1 MRPFLPLMRAGL
13 SRTAAVCVVTLV
25 SGGCDRQ
32 VPVESNDPG
41 PTGASLPPPSTD
53 VATGAIRNGQRLPRV
68 VPLTE
73 GQQLAIGW
81 LHDPLAPEAA
91 FCTGTLIEPR
101 VVVTARHCTAGVD
114 SSSIGFGIGLLPS
127 APEATWAVE
136 SVAEHPDEDVAL
148 LVLERA
154 ATADVPAV
162 QPLPFNRRPLTAQ
175 DTGGEV
181 EAAGYGDTLD
191 PTRTGRYFAVLLF
204 AGVDE
209 SYVLVD
215 GRQQEGL
222 CFGDSGGPVF
232 DVDPSGAPV
241 VLGVEHGGEESCVGR
256 DQLTRL
262 DRVQGWIDGMIAEL
276 PEGEPCGTESYL
288 GHCEG
293 DVAVWC
299 HDNGLLA
306 RLDCAAEGRVCAY
319 VDEET
324 GYYCK
329 SADACGGA
337 ATGCNGNLRIFCREG
352 LLYQEDCGVS
362 QGTCSVDA
370 GGPICLGP
378 DGQPV
383 GSLTPPPDDL
393 VSDEAAPDGP
403 APELP
408 PDVPA
413 TGTGDAGPS
422 GTEAAPRKGL
432 VYQGG
437 CRQTP
442 GTGPGALAVLLAGI
456 ALRPRRRRR

>member
-1 MRPFLPLMRAGL
+1 VRNLSPLLA
-13 SRTAAVCVVTLV
+13 SRRLGAAVGCLLIGVTW
-25 SGGCDRQ
+25 GCDPQ
-32 VPVESNDPG
+32 VSPEANVAAPGDPA
-41 PTGASLPPPSTD
+41 PLSTE
-53 VATGAIRNGQRLPRV
+53 VAAAAIRNGQRLPRV
-68 VPLTE
+68 VPLTD
-73 GQQLAIGW
+73 GQQLAVGW

-114 SSSIGFGIGLLPS
+114 STGIGFGVGMMPS
-127 APEATWAVE
+127 APEHTWAVE
-136 SVAEHPDEDVAL
+136 SIAEHPDEDVAL

-154 ATADVPAV
+154 ATTDVPAL
-162 QPLPFNRRPLTAQ
+162 QPLPINRRPLTAQ

-215 GRQQEGL
+215 GRQREGL

-232 DVDPSGAPV
+232 DVDPSGAPII
-241 VLGVEHGGEESCVGR
+241 LGVEHGGEESCVGR

-262 DRVQGWIDGMIAEL
+262 DRVQGWIDGMIAAL
-276 PEGEPCGTESYL
+276 PEGEPCGAESYL

-337 ATGCNGNLRIFCREG
+337 ATGCNGNVRIFCREG
-352 LLYQEDCGVS
+352 LLYQEDCGLS
-362 QGTCSVDA
+362 NGTCSVDA

-403 APELP
+403 P
-408 PDVPA
+408 PDAPPA
-413 TGTGDAGPS
+413 IPPADVVDAGGPPA
-422 GTEAAPRKGL
+422 EASPRKGL
-432 VYQGG
+432 AYEGG
-437 CRQTP
+437 CRQAP
-442 GTGPGALAVLLAGI
+442 GEGPGLGSLALAALL
-456 ALRPRRRRR
+456 LRPRRRRR